1 MLLSLLAGDVD
12 LLNDEE
18 YWDPHAVAGLLKTYF
33 RELPTT
39 ILTHERHFRFL
50 KVVGT
55 PPICRQST
63 VDILSRGFTRPRQC

>member
-1 MLLSLLAGDVD
+1 VPYIDSQTLAGDVD

-50 KVVGT
+50 KVIGT
-55 PPICRQST
+55 
-63 VDILSRGFTRPRQC
+63 LFHL

>member
-1 MLLSLLAGDVD
+1 MPYIDSQTSALSSLLAGDVD

-50 KVVGT
+50 KVIGT
-55 PPICRQST
+55 
-63 VDILSRGFTRPRQC
+63 LSSLTTLHSRY